1 MKYYVKHNTTKKKGY
16 RNVNRRK
23 DKPLSEIKSL
33 KVSTDT
39 QVNAIITSFKS
50 NYLFYIV
57 LIGCIYLINKSSRK
71 SKNILLSIITIIPIS
86 LFGYLVHYVSHHMK
100 NKLGKKYLTYDNI
113 FTRNRVCNSVITY
126 IIRVAEFH
134 DSVHHDTS
142 VNKKFT
148 NIVFEFMN
156 NVLLQGVIILM
167 FKLFLNF
174 MDDKIILLWALFYAT
189 VHNINFNITHPI
201 AHAEHHVN
209 NKTNYGIDIWD
220 ILIGSKYDWTHIEN
234 HNNTIINLIVITTII
249 IYVSK
254 HLKL

>member
-1 MKYYVKHNTTKKKGY
+1 MKYYGKHNTTKKRGY
-16 RNVNRRK
+16 RNVTRQK
-23 DKPLSEIKSL
+23 KKLSESKSL
-33 KVSTDT
+33 KVSTET

-71 SKNILLSIITIIPIS
+71 SQNILLSILTIIPIS
-86 LFGYLVHYVSHHMK
+86 LFGYLVHYISHYMK

-113 FTRNRVCNSVITY
+113 FTRNSVCNGVISY

-142 VNKKFT
+142 INKRFN
-148 NIVFEFMN
+148 NIGLEFLN
-156 NVLLQGVIILM
+156 NLLLQGVIIII
-167 FKLFLNF
+167 FKQFLNLL
-174 MDDKIILLWALFYAT
+174 DNKIILLWALFYST

-201 AHAEHHVN
+201 THAEHHVN

-249 IYVSK
+249 IYISK